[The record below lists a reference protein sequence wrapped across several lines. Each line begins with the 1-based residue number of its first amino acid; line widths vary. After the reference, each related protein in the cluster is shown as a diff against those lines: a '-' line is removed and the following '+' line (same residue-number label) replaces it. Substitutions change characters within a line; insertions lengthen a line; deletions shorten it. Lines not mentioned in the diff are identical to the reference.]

1 MLKKLFI
8 KNYKNVN
15 DANVRGKYG
24 VVASIFGIITN
35 FIICVFKIVAG
46 FISGSITIVAD
57 GVNNLTDAG
66 SSVLTLIGFKLSSRP
81 ADKEHPY
88 GHERYEQ
95 VTALIISLVMF
106 AIGVTFFYSCIQKII
121 NNEGV
126 YGITLFTYIVLIFS
140 ILLKIMQML
149 VYLDFAKT
157 IKSPSL
163 KATAIDTRNDI
174 ISTAT
179 TLLAIILI
187 DFANINID
195 AYAGLIVSSFILY
208 SGLNML
214 KETISPL
221 LGVIPD
227 KEEVE
232 KLKRIVLKD
241 SRILGVHDIIIH
253 EYGKTVHFASLHA
266 EVDCRENFTEIH
278 DLIDNIERE
287 VFNELNVK
295 LSVHLDPIDINN
307 ENRQKYLE
315 ITEKVLKAYD
325 DGVKFHDFR
334 IVEGV
339 THCNIIFDLVIPF
352 DKKYDIEEI
361 LKLLDNEFS
370 SIGKFYFVIETE
382 PEYI

>member
-1 MLKKLFI
+1 MLKKIFI

-15 DANVRGKYG
+15 DATVRGKYG
-24 VVASIFGIITN
+24 VVASFFGIITN

-46 FISGSITIVAD
+46 FISGSITIIAD

-66 SSVLTLIGFKLSSRP
+66 SSVLTLIGFKLSLRP

-95 VTALIISLVMF
+95 VTALIVSLVMF
-106 AIGVTFFYSCIQKII
+106 AIGITFFYSCIEKII
-121 NNEGV
+121 NKEGINGV
-126 YGITLFTYIVLIFS
+126 TLFTYLVLIFS
-140 ILLKIMQML
+140 IVLKLVQML
-149 VYLDFAKT
+149 VYLDFAKA
-157 IKSPSL
+157 IKSLSL

-187 DFANINID
+187 DVYGINVD
-195 AYAGLIVSSFILY
+195 AYAGLVVSSFILY
-208 SGLNML
+208 TGLKML

-221 LGVIPD
+221 LGVIPE
-227 KEEVE
+227 KEEVD
-232 KLKRIVLKD
+232 KLKSLVLKD

-266 EVDCRENFTEIH
+266 EVDCCENFTEIH

-287 VFNELNVK
+287 VYNEMNIK
-295 LSVHLDPIDINN
+295 LSIHLDPIDINN
-307 ENRQKYLE
+307 KDRQKYL
-315 ITEKVLKAYD
+315 TMVEKVLTSYD
-325 DGVKFHDFR
+325 SNVKFHDFR
-334 IVEGV
+334 IVDGV
-339 THCNIIFDLVIPF
+339 THVNIIFDLVIPF
-352 DKKYDIEEI
+352 DKKYDMQEI
-361 LKLLDNEFS
+361 LKLLDEEFS
-370 SIGKFYFVIETE
+370 PLGKFYFVIESE